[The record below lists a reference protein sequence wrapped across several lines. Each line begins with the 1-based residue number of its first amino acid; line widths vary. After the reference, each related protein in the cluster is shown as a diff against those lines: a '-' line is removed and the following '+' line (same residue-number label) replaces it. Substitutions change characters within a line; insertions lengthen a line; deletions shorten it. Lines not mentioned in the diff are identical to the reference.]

1 MELMLRKMRK
11 SRDMTQAQLAEQ
23 IGTTLRVVS
32 SWERDETALSLADAA
47 RIADVFEC
55 TLDEL
60 AGREWP
66 PSGLSTE
73 ESQLVDCYRR
83 TDESDRP
90 TLLATASTMAFAGE
104 AKKESHH
111 PTPSLAREDVK

>member
-1 MELMLRKMRK
+1 MRMKELRIKRNLSQKEIA
-11 SRDMTQAQLAEQ
+11 AQL
-23 IGTTLRVVS
+23 GMPVRRYGS
-32 SWERDETALSLADAA
+32 YEREERTLSLVDAA

-66 PSGLSTE
+66 QQGLSAD
-73 ESQLVDCYRR
+73 ESKLVDCYRR

-90 TLLATASTMAFAGE
+90 TLLATASTMAFAGD
-104 AKKESHH
+104 AKKESHQ
-111 PTPSLAREDVK
+111 PAPRLAHENVK